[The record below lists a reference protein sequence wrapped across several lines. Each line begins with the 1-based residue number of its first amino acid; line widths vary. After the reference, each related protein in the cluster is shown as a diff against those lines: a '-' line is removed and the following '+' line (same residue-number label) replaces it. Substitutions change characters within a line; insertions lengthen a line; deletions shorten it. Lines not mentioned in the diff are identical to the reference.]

1 MPLVQTRPSTV
12 HHQDP
17 DPTVAQAEFTAEPRS
32 VSLARAFVRR
42 ELHARGADR
51 YGEDAALVVSELAT
65 NAVTRARAPFVVRLL
80 LRPGH
85 ARVEVSDPDESGR
98 GLLVVAAVAR
108 SWGVGTAG
116 GSDPLIW
123 AEVGPGSRS
132 RTRMARSG

>member
-1 MPLVQTRPSTV
+1 MQVVQTRPTSV
-12 HHQDP
+12 QDQ
-17 DPTVAQAEFTAEPRS
+17 DREPTVAQAEFTAEPRS

-51 YGEDAALVVSELAT
+51 YGDDAALVVSELAT

-108 SWGVGTAG
+108 SWGVGSVS

-123 AEVGPGSRS
+123 AEVGPTS
-132 RTRMARSG
+132 AR